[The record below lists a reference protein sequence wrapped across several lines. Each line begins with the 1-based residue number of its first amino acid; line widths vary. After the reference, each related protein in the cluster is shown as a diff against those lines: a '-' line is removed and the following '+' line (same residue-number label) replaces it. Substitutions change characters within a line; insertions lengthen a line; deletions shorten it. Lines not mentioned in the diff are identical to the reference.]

1 MCYSVKRIIED
12 LFKEIDSIVLLLFS
26 YFFYFFLGGGQNR
39 TPIKL

>member
-26 YFFYFFLGGGQNR
+26 YFFLGGGGQNR

>member
-26 YFFYFFLGGGQNR
+26 YFLFFLGGGQNR

>member
-12 LFKEIDSIVLLLFS
+12 LFKEIDAIVLLLFS
-26 YFFYFFLGGGQNR
+26 YFFFGGGQNR